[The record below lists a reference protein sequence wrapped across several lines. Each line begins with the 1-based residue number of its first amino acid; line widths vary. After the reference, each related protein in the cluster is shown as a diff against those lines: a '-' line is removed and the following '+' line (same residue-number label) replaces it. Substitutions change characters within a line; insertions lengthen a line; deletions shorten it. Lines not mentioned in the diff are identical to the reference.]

1 MARLAKSEPL
11 AKSNMSDTFYKVVRA
26 IGRPVFWSSSRSLV
40 LGAEHVPSAGP
51 CLIAATHQSPYDV
64 PVLVLH
70 TPRLLDFV
78 SMKGLFQNPVIAR
91 LLGSMNAFP
100 LDRSSPDLAA
110 VRVILS
116 RLRASRA
123 VAIFPEGRLR
133 PGATSVVHTG
143 KLKAGCGRIAKFAS
157 APVVPCVMIGT
168 EAYRTPLNWL
178 PIGRARYGIIY
189 GTPIDPSLE
198 PPEIEARLV
207 RSMVLL
213 HEQLRETMNRHAS

>member
-1 MARLAKSEPL
+1 
-11 AKSNMSDTFYKVVRA
+11 MSDTFYRVVRA
-26 IGRPVFWSSSRSLV
+26 VGRPVFWSTSKSLV
-40 LGAEHVPSAGP
+40 LGAEHVPLAGP

-78 SMKGLFQNPVIAR
+78 SMEGLFRNTASAW
-91 LLGSMNAFP
+91 LLGSMNAVR

-116 RLRASRA
+116 RLRASRG
-123 VAIFPEGRLR
+123 VAIFPEGGLR
-133 PGATSVVHTG
+133 PGAASVVHTG
-143 KLKAGCGRIAKFAS
+143 KLKVGCGRLANFAS

-189 GTPIDPSLE
+189 GPPIDPGLE

-213 HEQLRETMNRHAS
+213 HQQLREAMNHHGR